1 MTYDQIRAHLENL
14 RATYPKINW
23 LAVSFAVSEIT
34 AMIEE
39 NRRKEMH
46 S

>member
-1 MTYDQIRAHLENL
+1 MTYDQIRAHLERLLSTGANI
-14 RATYPKINW
+14 A
-23 LAVSFAVSEIT
+23 AVQFAVSEIA